1 MLPHQESMFSTAIS
15 TVVEILGRKPNVWPF
30 PHSKGDCREPATLTH
45 SVRAEAFVDTLRE
58 RQLVLTVPLTA
69 QCGGKQF
76 GVSLATRPM
85 GPPVL

>member
-1 MLPHQESMFSTAIS
+1 VLTHQEFVFSTGIS

-76 GVSLATRPM
+76 GVSLTTRPM
-85 GPPVL
+85 SRPLL